1 MEIAARPGAHNIA
14 LTGLHP
20 PRNRRIYGVLSKD
33 NFNTGKP
40 MKTTT
45 LTEAKSDTI
54 RWLQSLF
61 APTVKPI
68 TATEVSA
75 VPAPEPVPANGQT
88 ILVVDDDP
96 VFLKATAM
104 KFESNGYAVLTAR
117 DGSTAIQAARRQKPN
132 LLVLDINLSPD
143 VASGGSVPW
152 DGFRIMAWL
161 RRFDDFKTTPV
172 VMASIG
178 DPVQHTREAIRAG
191 AAAFFHKQMNANQ
204 LLAIVDDT
212 LARSGI
218 VRAPALES
226 NFQI

>member
-1 MEIAARPGAHNIA
+1 
-14 LTGLHP
+14 
-20 PRNRRIYGVLSKD
+20 
-33 NFNTGKP
+33 

-45 LTEAKSDTI
+45 LTETKSDTI

-61 APTVKPI
+61 SLTAKLI
-68 TATEVSA
+68 TATKVSA
-75 VPAPEPVPANGQT
+75 VPAVPANGQT

-104 KFESNGYAVLTAR
+104 KLESNGYAVLTAR
-117 DGSTAIQAARRQKPN
+117 DGSAAIQAARRQKPN

-191 AAAFFHKQMNANQ
+191 AAAFF
-204 LLAIVDDT
+204 T
-212 LARSGI
+212 SR
-218 VRAPALES
+218 
-226 NFQI
+226 

>member
-1 MEIAARPGAHNIA
+1 
-14 LTGLHP
+14 
-20 PRNRRIYGVLSKD
+20 
-33 NFNTGKP
+33 

-54 RWLQSLF
+54 RWLRGLF
-61 APTVKPI
+61 SPTAEPKPI
-68 TATEVSA
+68 APADVI
-75 VPAPEPVPANGQT
+75 PAPKAVPANGQT

-117 DGSTAIQAARRQKPN
+117 DGSAAIQAARRQKPN

-152 DGFRIMAWL
+152 DGFRIMTWL

-178 DPVQHTREAIRAG
+178 DPVQHTRAAILAG
-191 AAAFFHKQMNANQ
+191 AAAFFHKQMNPNQ
-204 LLAIVDDT
+204 LLTIVNET

-218 VRAPALES
+218 VRVPALES

>member
-1 MEIAARPGAHNIA
+1 
-14 LTGLHP
+14 
-20 PRNRRIYGVLSKD
+20 
-33 NFNTGKP
+33 
-40 MKTTT
+40 MKTPTPT
-45 LTEAKSDTI
+45 DTKSDTI

-61 APTVKPI
+61 SLTAKGVS
-68 TATEVSA
+68 ATEPDAGTASKT
-75 VPAPEPVPANGQT
+75 VPANGQT

-96 VFLKATAM
+96 IFLKATAM
-104 KFESNGYAVLTAR
+104 KLEGNGYAVLTAR
-117 DGSTAIQAARRQKPN
+117 DGSAAIQAARRQKPN

-152 DGFRIMAWL
+152 DGFCIMAWL

-191 AAAFFHKQMNANQ
+191 AAAFFHKQMNPNQ
-204 LLAIVDDT
+204 LLAIVGDT

-218 VRAPALES
+218 VRAPALEA